1 MFHISKSGTLAML
14 LAVSLSSCGSDDNN
28 TTESVEL
35 RDFSEQS
42 ITDDAL
48 LVDYLSNHFYNYE
61 DFPRADDTEVTISI
75 DTISGDNAD
84 KTPMIDQVQQ
94 LSVPITD
101 ANGVVTKHTLYYL
114 VAQQGSELEK
124 KSSIVDSTYVSY
136 RGELLTGTIFDQR
149 NTPIWFDNIRV
160 VSGFRYGL
168 QNFAPGTFSQD
179 TDGTISFRDYG
190 QGILFMPSGLG
201 YYSSPQGLIPAYAPI
216 VFTVSVYTSNVADH
230 DNDGVFSI
238 DEDPDGD
245 GNPLN
250 DDTDGDG
257 TPNLLDFD
265 DDGDGIL
272 TYLELD
278 VDNDGVIDD
287 TDNDGIP
294 DYLDSDS

>member
-1 MFHISKSGTLAML
+1 MFYISKSGTLALL

-28 TTESVEL
+28 TTEPVAL

-61 DFPRADDTEVTISI
+61 DFPRADDTVVTISI

-101 ANGVVTKHTLYYL
+101 ANGVVTNHTLYYL

-124 KSSIVDSTYVSY
+124 NPSIVDSTYVSY

-179 TDGTISFRDYG
+179 ADGIISFRDYG

-201 YYSSPQGLIPAYAPI
+201 YYSSAQGLIPAYAPI

>member
-1 MFHISKSGTLAML
+1 MFHISKSGTLALL

-28 TTESVEL
+28 TTEPVAL

-61 DFPRADDTEVTISI
+61 DFPRADDTVVTISI

-101 ANGVVTKHTLYYL
+101 ANGVVTNHTLYYL

-124 KSSIVDSTYVSY
+124 NPSIVDSTYVSY

-179 TDGTISFRDYG
+179 ADGIISFRDYG

-201 YYSSPQGLIPAYAPI
+201 YYSSAQGLIPAYAPI

>member
-14 LAVSLSSCGSDDNN
+14 LAFSLSSCGSDDNN
-28 TTESVEL
+28 TTEPVEL

-61 DFPRADDTEVTISI
+61 DFPRADDTVVTISI

-272 TYLELD
+272 TFLELD
-278 VDNDGVIDD
+278 ADNDGIIDD

>member
-28 TTESVEL
+28 TTEPVEL
-35 RDFSEQS
+35 RDFLEQS

-61 DFPRADDTEVTISI
+61 DFPRADDTVVTISI

-84 KTPMIDQVQQ
+84 KTPMIEQVQQ

-101 ANGVVTKHTLYYL
+101 ENGAVTNHTLYYL

-124 KSSIVDSTYVSY
+124 KPSIVDSTYVSY

-238 DEDPDGD
+238 EEDPDGD

-272 TYLELD
+272 TFLELD
-278 VDNDGVIDD
+278 VDNDGIIDD

-294 DYLDSDS
+294 DYLDSNS

>member
-1 MFHISKSGTLAML
+1 MFYISKSGTLALL

-28 TTESVEL
+28 TTEPVAL

-61 DFPRADDTEVTISI
+61 DFPRADDTVVTISI

-101 ANGVVTKHTLYYL
+101 ANGVVTNHTLYYL

-124 KSSIVDSTYVSY
+124 NPSIVDSTYVSY

-179 TDGTISFRDYG
+179 ADGTISFRDYG

-201 YYSSPQGLIPAYAPI
+201 YYSSAQGLIPAYAPI

>member
-84 KTPMIDQVQQ
+84 KTPMIEQVQQ

-101 ANGVVTKHTLYYL
+101 ENGAVTNHTLYYL

-124 KSSIVDSTYVSY
+124 KPSIVDSTYVSY
-136 RGELLTGTIFDQR
+136 RGELLTGTTFDQR

-201 YYSSPQGLIPAYAPI
+201 YYSSAQGLIPAYAPI

-272 TYLELD
+272 TFLELD
-278 VDNDGVIDD
+278 TDNDGIIDD

>member
-14 LAVSLSSCGSDDNN
+14 LAFSLSSCGSDDNN
-28 TTESVEL
+28 TTEPVEL

-61 DFPRADDTEVTISI
+61 DFPRADDTVVTISI

>member
-1 MFHISKSGTLAML
+1 MFYISKSGTLALL

-28 TTESVEL
+28 TTEPVEL

-61 DFPRADDTEVTISI
+61 DFPRADDTVVTISI

-101 ANGVVTKHTLYYL
+101 ANGVVTNHTLYYL

-124 KSSIVDSTYVSY
+124 NPSIVDSTYVSY

-179 TDGTISFRDYG
+179 ADGIISFRDYG

-201 YYSSPQGLIPAYAPI
+201 YYSSAQGLIPAYAPI

>member
-28 TTESVEL
+28 TTEPVEL

-84 KTPMIDQVQQ
+84 KTPMIEQVQQ

-101 ANGVVTKHTLYYL
+101 ENGAVTNHTLYYL

-124 KSSIVDSTYVSY
+124 KPSIVDSTYVSY

-272 TYLELD
+272 TFLELD
-278 VDNDGVIDD
+278 VDNDGIIDD

>member
-1 MFHISKSGTLAML
+1 MFHISKSGTLALL

-28 TTESVEL
+28 TTEPVEL

-61 DFPRADDTEVTISI
+61 DFPRADDTVVTISI

-101 ANGVVTKHTLYYL
+101 ANGVVTNHTLYYL

-124 KSSIVDSTYVSY
+124 NPSIVDSTYVSY

-179 TDGTISFRDYG
+179 ADGIISFRDYG

-201 YYSSPQGLIPAYAPI
+201 YYSSAQGLIPAYAPI

>member
-28 TTESVEL
+28 TTEPVEL
-35 RDFSEQS
+35 RDFLEQS

-84 KTPMIDQVQQ
+84 KTPMIEQVQQ

-101 ANGVVTKHTLYYL
+101 ENGAVTNHTLYYL

-124 KSSIVDSTYVSY
+124 KPSIVDSTYVTY

-238 DEDPDGD
+238 EEDPDGD

-272 TYLELD
+272 TFLELD
-278 VDNDGVIDD
+278 VDNDGIIDD

-294 DYLDSDS
+294 DYLDSNS

>member
-28 TTESVEL
+28 TTEPEEL
-35 RDFSEQS
+35 RDFLEQS

-61 DFPRADDTEVTISI
+61 DFPRADDTEVIISI
-75 DTISGDNAD
+75 DMISGDNAD
-84 KTPMIDQVQQ
+84 KTPMIEQVQQ

-101 ANGVVTKHTLYYL
+101 ENGAVTNHTLYYL

-124 KSSIVDSTYVSY
+124 KPSIVDSIYVSY

-238 DEDPDGD
+238 EEDPDGD

-272 TYLELD
+272 TFLELD
-278 VDNDGVIDD
+278 VDNDGIIDD

-294 DYLDSDS
+294 DYLDSNS

>member
-84 KTPMIDQVQQ
+84 KTPMIEQVQQ

-101 ANGVVTKHTLYYL
+101 ENGAVTNHTLYYL

-124 KSSIVDSTYVSY
+124 KPSIVDSTYVSY

-216 VFTVSVYTSNVADH
+216 VFTVSVYTSNIADH

-250 DDTDGDG
+250 DDTDDDG

-272 TYLELD
+272 TFLELD
-278 VDNDGVIDD
+278 ADNDGIIDD

>member
-28 TTESVEL
+28 TTEPVEL

-42 ITDDAL
+42 ITDDAS

-61 DFPRADDTEVTISI
+61 DFPRADDTVVTISI

-101 ANGVVTKHTLYYL
+101 ANGVVTNHTLYYL

-124 KSSIVDSTYVSY
+124 KPSIVDSTYVSY

-168 QNFAPGTFSQD
+168 PNFAPGTYSQD
-179 TDGTISFRDYG
+179 ADGIISFRDYG

-201 YYSSPQGLIPAYAPI
+201 YYSSAQGLIPAYAPI

-294 DYLDSDS
+294 DYLDSDG

>member
-28 TTESVEL
+28 TTEPVEL
-35 RDFSEQS
+35 RDFLEQS

-84 KTPMIDQVQQ
+84 KTPMIEQVQQ

-101 ANGVVTKHTLYYL
+101 ENGAVTNHTLYYL

-124 KSSIVDSTYVSY
+124 KPSIVDSTYVSY

-272 TYLELD
+272 TFLELD
-278 VDNDGVIDD
+278 EDNDGIIDD

>member
-84 KTPMIDQVQQ
+84 KTPMIEQVQQ

-101 ANGVVTKHTLYYL
+101 ENGAVTNHTLYYL

-124 KSSIVDSTYVSY
+124 KPSIVDSTYVSY

-272 TYLELD
+272 TFLELD
-278 VDNDGVIDD
+278 VDNDGIIDD

>member
-28 TTESVEL
+28 TTEPVEL

-61 DFPRADDTEVTISI
+61 DFPRADDTVVTISI

-101 ANGVVTKHTLYYL
+101 ANGVVTNHTLYYL
-114 VAQQGSELEK
+114 LAQQGSELEK
-124 KSSIVDSTYVSY
+124 KPSIVDSTYVSY

-179 TDGTISFRDYG
+179 ADGIISFRDYG

-201 YYSSPQGLIPAYAPI
+201 YYSSVQGLIPAYAPI

>member
-1 MFHISKSGTLAML
+1 MFHFSKSGTLVLL
-14 LAVSLSSCGSDDNN
+14 LAVFLSSCDSDDNN
-28 TTESVEL
+28 SSATAEL
-35 RDFSEQS
+35 RDFSEQFLV
-42 ITDDAL
+42 DDAL
-48 LVDYLSNHFYNYE
+48 LVDYLTTHFYNYE
-61 DFPRADDTEVTISI
+61 DFPRADDTVVTISI
-75 DTISGDNAD
+75 DTISGDNAN
-84 KTPMIDQVQQ
+84 KTPLIDQVQQ

-101 ANGVVTKHTLYYL
+101 PNGVVTNHTLYYL

-124 KSSIVDSTYVSY
+124 NPSIVDSTYVSY

-179 TDGTISFRDYG
+179 ADGIISFRDYG

-201 YYSSPQGLIPAYAPI
+201 YYSSAQGLIPAYAPI

>member
-28 TTESVEL
+28 TTEPVEL
-35 RDFSEQS
+35 RDFLEQS

-238 DEDPDGD
+238 EEDPDGD

-272 TYLELD
+272 TFLELD
-278 VDNDGVIDD
+278 VDNDGIIDD

-294 DYLDSDS
+294 DYLDSNS

>member
-1 MFHISKSGTLAML
+1 M
-14 LAVSLSSCGSDDNN
+14 CSDDNN
-28 TTESVEL
+28 TSEPVAL

-61 DFPRADDTEVTISI
+61 DFPRADDTVVTISI

-101 ANGVVTKHTLYYL
+101 ANGVVTNHTLYYL

-124 KSSIVDSTYVSY
+124 KPSIVDSTYVSY

-149 NTPIWFDNIRV
+149 NTPIWFDNITV

-179 TDGTISFRDYG
+179 ADGTISFRDYG

-201 YYSSPQGLIPAYAPI
+201 YYSSARGINSCLCTHRIHCFGL
-216 VFTVSVYTSNVADH
+216 
-230 DNDGVFSI
+230 
-238 DEDPDGD
+238 
-245 GNPLN
+245 
-250 DDTDGDG
+250 
-257 TPNLLDFD
+257 
-265 DDGDGIL
+265 
-272 TYLELD
+272 YLQR
-278 VDNDGVIDD
+278 GR
-287 TDNDGIP
+287 
-294 DYLDSDS
+294 S

>member
-84 KTPMIDQVQQ
+84 KTPMIEQVQQ

-101 ANGVVTKHTLYYL
+101 ENGAVTNHTLYYL

-124 KSSIVDSTYVSY
+124 KPSIVDSTYVSY

-250 DDTDGDG
+250 DDTDDDG

-272 TYLELD
+272 TFLELD
-278 VDNDGVIDD
+278 ADNDGIIDD

>member
-84 KTPMIDQVQQ
+84 KTPMIEQVQQ

-101 ANGVVTKHTLYYL
+101 ENGAVTNHTLYYL

-124 KSSIVDSTYVSY
+124 KPSIVDSTYVSY

-272 TYLELD
+272 TFLELD
-278 VDNDGVIDD
+278 ADNNGIIDD

>member
-1 MFHISKSGTLAML
+1 M
-14 LAVSLSSCGSDDNN
+14 
-28 TTESVEL
+28 

-61 DFPRADDTEVTISI
+61 DFPRADDTVVTISI

-101 ANGVVTKHTLYYL
+101 ANGVVTNHTLYYL

-124 KSSIVDSTYVSY
+124 NPSIVDSTYVSY

-179 TDGTISFRDYG
+179 ADGIISFRDYG

-201 YYSSPQGLIPAYAPI
+201 YYSNTNSGIPQYSPLI
-216 VFTVSVYTSNVADH
+216 FSVSLLTMNISDH
-230 DNDGVFSI
+230 DNDGIQDWADDLDGEPLNDDS
-238 DEDPDGD
+238 DGD
-245 GNPLN
+245 GNI
-250 DDTDGDG
+250 
-257 TPNLLDFD
+257 NLYDAD
-265 DDGDGIL
+265 DDGTGCAIVFDA
-272 TYLELD
+272 
-278 VDNDGVIDD
+278 DNDGVIDD
-287 TDNDGIP
+287 TDGDGIP
-294 DYLDSDS
+294 DILDACPLIPGLPEHS

>member
-1 MFHISKSGTLAML
+1 MFHISKSGTLALL

-28 TTESVEL
+28 TTEPVAL

-61 DFPRADDTEVTISI
+61 DFPRADDTVVTISI

-101 ANGVVTKHTLYYL
+101 ANGVVTNHTLYYL

-124 KSSIVDSTYVSY
+124 NPSIVDSTYVSY

-179 TDGTISFRDYG
+179 ADGIISFRDYG

-201 YYSSPQGLIPAYAPI
+201 YYSSAQGLIPAYAPI

-230 DNDGVFSI
+230 DNDGVCSI

>member
-28 TTESVEL
+28 TTEPEEL
-35 RDFSEQS
+35 RDFLEQS

-84 KTPMIDQVQQ
+84 KTPMIEQVQQ

-101 ANGVVTKHTLYYL
+101 ENGAVTNHTLYYL

-124 KSSIVDSTYVSY
+124 KPSIVDSTYVSY

-238 DEDPDGD
+238 EEDPDGD

-272 TYLELD
+272 TSLELD
-278 VDNDGVIDD
+278 VDNDGIIDD

-294 DYLDSDS
+294 DYLDSNS

>member
-1 MFHISKSGTLAML
+1 MFHISKSGTLALL

-28 TTESVEL
+28 TTEPVEL

-61 DFPRADDTEVTISI
+61 DFPRADDTVVTISI

-101 ANGVVTKHTLYYL
+101 ANGVVTNHTLYYL

-124 KSSIVDSTYVSY
+124 NPSIVDSTYVSY

-179 TDGTISFRDYG
+179 ADGIISFRDYG

-201 YYSSPQGLIPAYAPI
+201 YYSSAQGLIPAYAPI

-238 DEDPDGD
+238 EEDPDGD

>member
-1 MFHISKSGTLAML
+1 MFHISKSATLAML

-28 TTESVEL
+28 TTEPVAL

-61 DFPRADDTEVTISI
+61 DFPRADDTVVTISI

-101 ANGVVTKHTLYYL
+101 ANGVVTNHTLYYL

-124 KSSIVDSTYVSY
+124 NPSIVDSTYVSY

-179 TDGTISFRDYG
+179 ADGIISFRDYG

-201 YYSSPQGLIPAYAPI
+201 YYSSAQGLIPAYAPI

>member
-1 MFHISKSGTLAML
+1 MFYISKSGTLALL

-28 TTESVEL
+28 TTEPVAL

-61 DFPRADDTEVTISI
+61 DFPRADDTVVTISI

-101 ANGVVTKHTLYYL
+101 ANGVVTNHTLYYL

-124 KSSIVDSTYVSY
+124 NPSIVDSTYVSY

-179 TDGTISFRDYG
+179 ADGIISFRDYG

-201 YYSSPQGLIPAYAPI
+201 YYSSAQGLIPAYAPI

-272 TYLELD
+272 TFLELD

>member
-1 MFHISKSGTLAML
+1 M
-14 LAVSLSSCGSDDNN
+14 
-28 TTESVEL
+28 
-35 RDFSEQS
+35 
-42 ITDDAL
+42 
-48 LVDYLSNHFYNYE
+48 VDYLSNHFYNYE
-61 DFPRADDTEVTISI
+61 DFPRADDTVVTISI

-101 ANGVVTKHTLYYL
+101 ANGVVTNHTLYYL

-124 KSSIVDSTYVSY
+124 KPSIVDSTYVSY

-149 NTPIWFDNIRV
+149 NTPIWFDNIQV

-179 TDGTISFRDYG
+179 ADGIISFRDYG

-201 YYSSPQGLIPAYAPI
+201 YYSSVQGLIPAYAPI
-216 VFTVSVYTSNVADH
+216 VFTVPVYTSNVADH

-278 VDNDGVIDD
+278 GDNDGVIDD

>member
-1 MFHISKSGTLAML
+1 MFHISKSATLAML
-14 LAVSLSSCGSDDNN
+14 LAVSLSSCSSDDNN
-28 TTESVEL
+28 TAESVEL

-61 DFPRADDTEVTISI
+61 DFPRADDTVVTISI

-101 ANGVVTKHTLYYL
+101 ANGVVTNHTLYYL

-124 KSSIVDSTYVSY
+124 NPSIVDSTYVSY

-179 TDGTISFRDYG
+179 ADGIISFRDYG

-201 YYSSPQGLIPAYAPI
+201 YYSSAQGLIPAYAPI

>member
-1 MFHISKSGTLAML
+1 MFHISKSGTLALL

-28 TTESVEL
+28 TTEPVAL

-61 DFPRADDTEVTISI
+61 DFPRADDTVVTISI

-101 ANGVVTKHTLYYL
+101 ANGVVTNHTLYYL

-124 KSSIVDSTYVSY
+124 NPSIVDSTYVSY

-179 TDGTISFRDYG
+179 ADGIISFRDYG
-190 QGILFMPSGLG
+190 QGILIHAIRFRVLLFRSRIN
-201 YYSSPQGLIPAYAPI
+201 SSLCTHRIHCFCLYIQRGR
-216 VFTVSVYTSNVADH
+216 S
-230 DNDGVFSI
+230 
-238 DEDPDGD
+238 
-245 GNPLN
+245 
-250 DDTDGDG
+250 
-257 TPNLLDFD
+257 
-265 DDGDGIL
+265 
-272 TYLELD
+272 
-278 VDNDGVIDD
+278 
-287 TDNDGIP
+287 
-294 DYLDSDS
+294 

>member
-28 TTESVEL
+28 TTEPVEL
-35 RDFSEQS
+35 RDFLEQS

-84 KTPMIDQVQQ
+84 KTPMIEQVQQ

-101 ANGVVTKHTLYYL
+101 ENGAVTNHTLYYL

-124 KSSIVDSTYVSY
+124 KPSIVDSTYVSY

-238 DEDPDGD
+238 EEDPDGD

-272 TYLELD
+272 TFLELD
-278 VDNDGVIDD
+278 VDNDGIIDD

-294 DYLDSDS
+294 DYLDSNS

>member
-84 KTPMIDQVQQ
+84 KTPMIEQVQQ

-101 ANGVVTKHTLYYL
+101 ENGAVTNHTLYYL

-124 KSSIVDSTYVSY
+124 KPSIVDSTYVSY

-230 DNDGVFSI
+230 DNDGVSSI

-250 DDTDGDG
+250 GDTDGDG

-272 TYLELD
+272 TFLELD
-278 VDNDGVIDD
+278 TDNDGIIDD

>member
-1 MFHISKSGTLAML
+1 MFHISKSATLAML

-28 TTESVEL
+28 TAESVEL

-61 DFPRADDTEVTISI
+61 DFPRADDTVVTISI

-101 ANGVVTKHTLYYL
+101 ANGVVTNHTLYYL

-124 KSSIVDSTYVSY
+124 NPSIVDSTYVSY

-179 TDGTISFRDYG
+179 ADGTISFRDYG

-201 YYSSPQGLIPAYAPI
+201 YYSSAQGLIPAYAPI

>member
-61 DFPRADDTEVTISI
+61 NFPRADDTEVTISI

-84 KTPMIDQVQQ
+84 KTPMIEQVQQ

-101 ANGVVTKHTLYYL
+101 ENGAVTNHTLYYL

-124 KSSIVDSTYVSY
+124 KPSIVDSTYVSY

-272 TYLELD
+272 TFLELD
-278 VDNDGVIDD
+278 ADNDGIIDD

-294 DYLDSDS
+294 DYLDSNS

>member
-84 KTPMIDQVQQ
+84 KTPMIEQVQQ

-101 ANGVVTKHTLYYL
+101 ENGAVTNHTLYYL

-124 KSSIVDSTYVSY
+124 KPSIVDSTYVSY

-272 TYLELD
+272 TFLELD
-278 VDNDGVIDD
+278 ADNDGIIDD

-294 DYLDSDS
+294 DYLDSNS

>member
-14 LAVSLSSCGSDDNN
+14 LAFSLSSCGSDDNN
-28 TTESVEL
+28 TTEPVEL

-42 ITDDAL
+42 ITDDAS

-61 DFPRADDTEVTISI
+61 DFPRADDTVVTISI

-101 ANGVVTKHTLYYL
+101 ANGVVTNHTLYYL

-124 KSSIVDSTYVSY
+124 KPSIVDSTYVSY

-168 QNFAPGTFSQD
+168 PNFAPGTYSQD
-179 TDGTISFRDYG
+179 ADGIISFRDYG

-201 YYSSPQGLIPAYAPI
+201 YYSSAQGLIPAYAPI